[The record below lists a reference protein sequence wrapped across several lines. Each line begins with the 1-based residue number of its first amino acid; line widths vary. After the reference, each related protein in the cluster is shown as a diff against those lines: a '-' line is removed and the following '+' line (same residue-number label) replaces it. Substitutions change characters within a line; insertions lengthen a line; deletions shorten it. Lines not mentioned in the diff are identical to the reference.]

1 MSRHPDG
8 PADTTMMG
16 VVHDALRRDIAR
28 LQTALAPPAIP
39 DDNRR
44 HALAQH
50 ALWMMDFLHDHHRGE
65 DEGLWP
71 LVTDRN
77 PQAAELLAGM
87 EAEHALIV
95 PAADRMT
102 AAARWYD
109 HEADTPRRREFAA
122 ALDELTTVVLPHL
135 AREEADV
142 MPLVSASISHAEWR
156 DWEHA
161 HNVKGKSPRYLARR
175 AHWLMDGL
183 DPDRYQVLVHL
194 VPPPVRLVIVHGF
207 ARSYRRACAARWGAE
222 LPVGPA
228 RAGLPA
234 AAR

>member
-1 MSRHPDG
+1 MR
-8 PADTTMMG
+8 
-16 VVHDALRRDIAR
+16 
-28 LQTALAPPAIP
+28 APES
-39 DDNRR
+39 
-44 HALAQH
+44 
-50 ALWMMDFLHDHHRGE
+50 GE

-71 LVTDRN
+71 LVTSRN
-77 PQAAELLAGM
+77 PQAAVLLAGM

-95 PAADRMT
+95 PAADHLSL
-102 AAARWYD
+102 AARGYD
-109 HEADTPRRREFAA
+109 LEGGNARQRDFAA
-122 ALDELTTVVLPHL
+122 ALDALAAVLLPHL

-142 MPLVSASISHAEWR
+142 LPLVSASISHAEWR
-156 DWEHA
+156 EWEHV

-183 DPDRYQVLVHL
+183 DPDRYQILVHL

-228 RAGLPA
+228 QASLPGPPRA
-234 AAR
+234 AA